1 MHTARDQQE
10 AKDPDQP
17 DFAHLTHSCRT
28 RSRPHFGSRRTGNG
42 KARPHDHQ
50 LRRGVLRASRVVGRR
65 IMPRWRFRVAH
76 RRVQWVFRDL
86 APRIQAPSPLPAIG
100 LDLSPDI
107 LSIADE
113 VIEQA
118 AIGHRVAAAAI
129 ANRPDMHDSW
139 RKPTQVR
146 RPAGKTGRALYIG
159 RG

>member
-1 MHTARDQQE
+1 
-10 AKDPDQP
+10 
-17 DFAHLTHSCRT
+17 
-28 RSRPHFGSRRTGNG
+28 
-42 KARPHDHQ
+42 
-50 LRRGVLRASRVVGRR
+50 
-65 IMPRWRFRVAH
+65 
-76 RRVQWVFRDL
+76 VFRDL